1 MRSLTPKKITPK
13 QVASN
18 EVAAP
23 QPPKN
28 SLIITSYNIHKGM
41 SPLNRFVKMEG
52 IAAAL
57 DQVQSDII
65 CLQEV
70 QGQNLKRVV
79 KYNEFPDQ
87 SQHCLLYTSDAAD
100 E

>member
-1 MRSLTPKKITPK
+1 MRSLTPKKITPNP
-13 QVASN
+13 VASN
-18 EVAAP
+18 EVAGA

-57 DQVQSDII
+57 NQVQSDII

-87 SQHCLLYTSDAAD
+87 SQH

>member
-1 MRSLTPKKITPK
+1 MRSLTLKKITPK
-13 QVASN
+13 PVASN
-18 EVAAP
+18 EIVSNQVSGAK
-23 QPPKN
+23 QPKN

-70 QGQNLKRVV
+70 QGQNLKPV
-79 KYNEFPDQ
+79 
-87 SQHCLLYTSDAAD
+87 SYTHLTLPTKA
-100 E
+100 